1 MALYLYTGGMKE
13 ILFATGNKGKVASL
27 ERVFGRNGVDLVVR
41 QVDLKL
47 IEPQADTAVEV
58 SLVKARQAYEQL
70 GKPVIV
76 DDGSFH
82 IEALNGFPGPY
93 AKYMNET
100 IGADGYLKVMKG
112 IENRRA
118 YFLNSLVFVDEHGVE
133 HVFESS
139 PYTGRIVDEMDD
151 YDDPGA
157 WSILFKL
164 FVTDGYDKVI
174 ARMTSQERIEADER
188 LPRDAYTEFAKWL
201 KERDYNGSN

>member
-1 MALYLYTGGMKE
+1 MKE
-13 ILFATGNKGKVASL
+13 ILFATGNQGKVASL
-27 ERVFGRNGVDLVVR
+27 ERVFGRNSIELTIK
-41 QVDLKL
+41 QVDLQL
-47 IEPQADTAVEV
+47 IEPQADTATEV
-58 SLVKARQAYEQL
+58 GLVKARQAYEQL

-100 IGADGYLKVMKG
+100 IGVDGYLKVMQG
-112 IENRRA
+112 IDNRRA
-118 YFLNSLVFVDEHGVE
+118 YFLNSLVFVDEQGIE

-139 PYTGRIVDEMDD
+139 PYTGRIVEDIDD
-151 YDDPGA
+151 FDDPES

-164 FVTDGYDKVI
+164 FMTDGYDKVI
-174 ARMTSQERIEADER
+174 ARMTPDERTDADER

-201 KERDYNGSN
+201 KKQGYDASS

>member
-1 MALYLYTGGMKE
+1 MKE

-27 ERVFGRNGVDLVVR
+27 ERVFGRNGIDLEIR

-47 IEPQADTAVEV
+47 IEPQADTAAEV
-58 SLVKARQAYEQL
+58 SRVKARQAYEQL
-70 GKPVIV
+70 GQSVVV

-93 AKYMNET
+93 AKYMNDT
-100 IGADGYLKVMKG
+100 IGVDGYLKVMQG
-112 IENRRA
+112 INNRRA

-139 PYTGRIVDEMDD
+139 PYTGTIVEEVDD
-151 YDDPGA
+151 YDDPES

-164 FVTDGYDKVI
+164 FMTDGYDKVI
-174 ARMTSQERIEADER
+174 ARMTPAERIEADEH
-188 LPRDAYTEFAKWL
+188 LPHDAYTEFAKWL
-201 KERDYNGSN
+201 KVYLRETKH

>member
-1 MALYLYTGGMKE
+1 MYTGDMKE
-13 ILFATGNKGKVASL
+13 ILFATGNQGKVASL
-27 ERVFGRNGVDLVVR
+27 DRVFGRNGIALTIK
-41 QVDLKL
+41 QVDLQL
-47 IEPQADTAVEV
+47 IEPQADTATEV
-58 SLVKARQAYEQL
+58 ALVKARQAYERL
-70 GKPVIV
+70 GQPVIV

-100 IGADGYLKVMKG
+100 IGVDGYLKVMQG
-112 IENRRA
+112 IDNRRA
-118 YFLNSLVFVDEHGVE
+118 YFLNSLVFVDEHGAE

-139 PYTGRIVDEMDD
+139 PYAGRIVEEVDD

-164 FVTDGYDKVI
+164 FMTDGYDKVI
-174 ARMTSQERIEADER
+174 ARMTPDERIEADER

-201 KERDYNGSN
+201 KARG

>member
-1 MALYLYTGGMKE
+1 MYTGDMKE
-13 ILFATGNKGKVASL
+13 ILFATGNQGKVASL
-27 ERVFGRNGVDLVVR
+27 ERVFGRNSIELTIK
-41 QVDLKL
+41 QVDLQL
-47 IEPQADTAVEV
+47 IEPQADTATEV
-58 SLVKARQAYEQL
+58 GLVKARQAYEQL

-100 IGADGYLKVMKG
+100 IGVDGYLKVMQG
-112 IENRRA
+112 IDNRRA
-118 YFLNSLVFVDEHGVE
+118 YFLNSLVFVDEQGIE

-139 PYTGRIVDEMDD
+139 PYTGRIVEDIDD
-151 YDDPGA
+151 FDDPES

-164 FVTDGYDKVI
+164 FMTDGYDKVI
-174 ARMTSQERIEADER
+174 ARMTPDERTDADER

-201 KERDYNGSN
+201 KKQGYDASS